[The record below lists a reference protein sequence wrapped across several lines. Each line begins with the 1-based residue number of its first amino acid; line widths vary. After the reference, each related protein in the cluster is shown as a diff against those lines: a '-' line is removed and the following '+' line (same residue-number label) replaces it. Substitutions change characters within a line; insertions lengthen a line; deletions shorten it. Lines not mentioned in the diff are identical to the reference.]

1 MLHKTFVGSVFSKA
15 PVELSLDKAI
25 EEVLMN
31 VHFSEIVKDEKI
43 GLVKMDF
50 NYLDVE
56 MLYNSLTISPIN
68 VNLVS
73 NHFPNNIF
81 PFSIQSNF
89 TFRLFPVQIKDITSC
104 LFVAQTLTE

>member
-1 MLHKTFVGSVFSKA
+1 MQKKGIGWEGGKYKERSK
-15 PVELSLDKAI
+15 K
-25 EEVLMN
+25 EEDVLMN
-31 VHFSEIVKDEKI
+31 MYFSDIVKDEKI

-50 NYLDVE
+50 DSLDVE

-81 PFSIQSNF
+81 PISLQSNF

-104 LFVAQTLTE
+104 LFVAQALTE